1 MLTDNLPYTAITEI
15 DSLKEEQWQ
24 ILNSISHRSVAELC
38 KGEKGLLVF
47 PHCLGNCK
55 QEFQD
60 AHILKISNGQI
71 STGNIVGFIGVKD
84 KYSDK
89 SIELTIHSRFQKG
102 KNGEDYF
109 LHYMLQKVFNVA
121 ILDLK
126 HSTVDGDA
134 FDFAMYLFPY
144 YLKRAV
150 KQGLFKQYRKCE
162 YNDANV
168 RGAIDVSCHIR
179 HNIPFNGRIAY
190 RTSEYKYDNAIT
202 QLIRHTIEYI
212 RTSKWAGN
220 ILKCDKDM
228 CDNVRTIYDITP
240 SYKPNNRQRVIAQ
253 NQKTVSHP
261 FYTEYRALQQLCLH
275 ILRHKGI
282 KYGKSNEKIYG
293 ILFDCAW
300 LWEEYLATIL
310 PKDGFTHA
318 VRGKGGGYQFFKGG
332 GMRYPDFYSKEKRIV
347 LDAKYKNIEKG
358 LGQREDQFQLIAYMH
373 TMPGENSNAKQGAEL
388 GALVYPTSNT
398 VISYKLKELY
408 GLGRKYAT
416 IPMHIPNESES
427 FCDFCEKM
435 LEKEQKFI
443 ASISQSTFT
452 KSNTTE
458 FDPEDE

>member
-1 MLTDNLPYTAITEI
+1 MLTDNLPYKAITDI
-15 DSLKEEQWQ
+15 NSLKEEQWQ

-84 KYSDK
+84 KDSNK
-89 SIELTIHSRFQKG
+89 CIELTIHSRFHQG

-126 HSTVDGDA
+126 HSTADGDA

-168 RGAIDVSCHIR
+168 RGAIDVSRHIR

-190 RTSEYKYDNAIT
+190 RTSEYKYDNAVT

-240 SYKPNNRQRVIAQ
+240 SYKPNDRQRVIAQ
-253 NQKTVSHP
+253 NQKPVSHP

-310 PKDGFTHA
+310 PKEYTHA
-318 VRGKGGGYQFFKGG
+318 VRGKDNGIKLFEGGHK
-332 GMRYPDFYSKEKRIV
+332 RYPDFYCKEKGV
-347 LDAKYKNIEKG
+347 VFDAKYKRIDNG
-358 LGQREDQFQLIAYMH
+358 VQRNDLYQLISYVHALDRSSREGKD
-373 TMPGENSNAKQGAEL
+373 TCGAFI
-388 GALVYPTSNT
+388 YPTSTNT
-398 VISYKLKELY
+398 ESLWTRLMGY
-408 GLGRKYAT
+408 GGWLGK
-416 IPMHIPNESES
+416 IPMHIPNDSKS
-427 FCDFCEKM
+427 FCDFR
-435 LEKEQKFI
+435 KEMINAEHNFI
-443 ASISQSTFT
+443 ASISRLSITE
-452 KSNTTE
+452 SNTAE
-458 FDPEDE
+458 LDSKDE

>member
-1 MLTDNLPYTAITEI
+1 MLTDNLPYKAITEI

-24 ILNSISHRSVAELC
+24 ILNSISHRSIAELC
-38 KGEKGLLVF
+38 DEEKGLLVF

-55 QEFQD
+55 KEFRE
-60 AHILKISNGQI
+60 AHILKISKGQI

-126 HSTVDGDA
+126 HSTADGDA

-168 RGAIDVSCHIR
+168 RGAIDVSRHIR

-190 RTSEYKYDNAIT
+190 RTSEYKYDNAVT

-240 SYKPNNRQRVIAQ
+240 SYKPNDRQRVIAQ
-253 NQKTVSHP
+253 NQKPVSHP

-310 PKDGFTHA
+310 PKEYTHA
-318 VRGKGGGYQFFKGG
+318 VRGKGNGIQLFESGHN
-332 GMRYPDFYSKEKRIV
+332 MRYPDFYSKEGV
-347 LDAKYKNIEKG
+347 VFDAKYKRIDNRV
-358 LGQREDQFQLIAYMH
+358 QRNDLYQLISYIHILDRSNISDKETCGAFIYP
-373 TMPGENSNAKQGAEL
+373 TTDTNAKS
-388 GALVYPTSNT
+388 VWT
-398 VISYKLKELY
+398 KLKGY
-408 GLGRKYAT
+408 GGHLGK
-416 IPMHIPNESES
+416 IPVRIPNDECKS
-427 FCDFCEKM
+427 FCDFREKM
-435 LEKEQKFI
+435 IVSEQALI
-443 ASISQSTFT
+443 DSISQRDFSESTT
-452 KSNTTE
+452 NE
-458 FDPEDE
+458 LNLEDE